1 MDQIV
6 HLIQTVA
13 TLLAMTL
20 PVIGVTGGL
29 QQFFGEAPDIPLG
42 PFTIK
47 GGQWLSALIAIAF
60 DVIAHVA
67 GWLPALGT
75 YGSVQAASAAEWAIL
90 VALTSVVY
98 GIGGMKQTP
107 GPEPLP
113 AGPTGPTGKAWQG

>member
-6 HLIQTVA
+6 HLIETVA

-20 PVIGVTGGL
+20 PVIGITGGL

-60 DVIAHVA
+60 DAIGHVA
-67 GWLPALGT
+67 GWLPPLGS
-75 YGSVQAASAAEWAIL
+75 YESVQAAGAAEWAIL

-98 GIGGMKQTP
+98 KLGGFKQSVKTAAAAL
-107 GPEPLP
+107 G
-113 AGPTGPTGKAWQG
+113 ARS